1 MISMSLSQLAY
12 EKIMEYIVTGKY
24 KPGSVMREEELAS
37 SLKISRTPIRE
48 ALVRLEKEGIIVKN
62 GKSFTVVPLSESDII
77 QLYEVR
83 INLEPYA
90 AKLAA
95 IRATQDEID
104 NMIKLLDEIRNLSVN
119 DPLFL
124 ANLNGNLHRAIAEAS
139 HNKYIVEILDNI
151 RLKLKIV
158 RVTLFVSFQRRDD
171 ELREHENVVIAIKN
185 RNPDLAYDMMRL
197 HEEKVLEY
205 VKQNIIPLFFR

>member
-1 MISMSLSQLAY
+1 MSLSQLAY